1 MVNVDTDYVIQKA
14 TVNDV
19 EFLADVIIGAEKSF
33 TNNLGLANLFDLS
46 EDSVKELIVAMLKEE
61 VDGCEFSVSSFFIAW
76 YQDKPV
82 GAVGGWPEGHYNGVS
97 SNIIKSNL
105 INYVFPKES
114 IIKAQERLGMIR
126 EMLQIERP
134 AGTYQIEYGF
144 VDNEHRGKRIT
155 DRLMDAH
162 QAFAKNLNSSTTLMQ
177 VSCFETNQ
185 TSIKMHQKNGFQ
197 VVKRYVCDNEEILK
211 YLPFNVKVLLEKQI

>member
-1 MVNVDTDYVIQKA
+1 MSNTDTDYLIEKA

-46 EDSVKELIVAMLKEE
+46 EDAVKGLIVAMLKEE

-76 YQDKPV
+76 HQGKPV
-82 GAVGGWPEGHYNGVS
+82 GAVGGWPEGYNNGLS
-97 SNIIKSNL
+97 SNLVKSNL
-105 INYVFPKES
+105 VNYVFPKEN

-134 AGTYQIEYGF
+134 AGTYQIEYGY

-155 DRLMDAH
+155 DRLMEAH
-162 QAFAKNLNSSTTLMQ
+162 RAYAKDLNSSITVMQ

-197 VVKRYVCDNEEILK
+197 VVKRYVCDNEEIFK
-211 YLPFNVKVLLEKQI
+211 YLPHNVKVLLEKNI

>member
-1 MVNVDTDYVIQKA
+1 MINVDTDYIIQKA

-46 EDSVKELIVAMLKEE
+46 EEKVKELIVAMLREE

-76 YQDKPV
+76 YQHKPI
-82 GAVGGWPEGHYNGVS
+82 GAVGGWPEGYYNGLS
-97 SNIIKSNL
+97 SNLIKSNL
-105 INYVFPKES
+105 INYVFPKEN

-155 DRLMDAH
+155 DRLMEAH
-162 QAFAKNLNSSTTLMQ
+162 QAFAKNLNSSITLMQ

-185 TSIKMHQKNGFQ
+185 TSIKMHQKNNFQ
-197 VVKRYVCDNEEILK
+197 VVKRYVCDNEDILK
-211 YLPFNVKVLLEKQI
+211 YMPHNVKVLLEKQF

>member
-1 MVNVDTDYVIQKA
+1 MINVDTDYVIQKA

-46 EDSVKELIVAMLKEE
+46 EDTVKDLIVAMLKEE

-97 SNIIKSNL
+97 SNLIKSNL

-162 QAFAKNLNSSTTLMQ
+162 QAFAKNLNSSIGLMQ